1 MKAYQNDM
9 IRRALLLGLVTII
22 GLVAARMA
30 FAPDPPLPPPSNI
43 ADACTIREERP
54 GWYKATRRAAR
65 KWEVPPTTLMA
76 IVWRESSFRAR
87 VRPPRRGGWWIFKGK
102 PISTA
107 YGFSQALDGTWDW
120 YIEDTGAT
128 GAKRDSYDDAIDF
141 VGWYMDKSRDK
152 LGFAGID
159 AREHYL
165 AYHQGHG
172 GYRSGRWQR
181 NARLKKAAAQV
192 DDRMRAY
199 ETQLFE
205 CDALHA
211 AERSVRSSP
220 LPPVRPGILYASPTP
235 LPKPEREVAEL

>member
-1 MKAYQNDM
+1 MLVSIVVLGIVGVRM
-9 IRRALLLGLVTII
+9 LLAP
-22 GLVAARMA
+22 AA
-30 FAPDPPLPPPSNI
+30 PLPPPSNV

-65 KWEVPPTTLMA
+65 KWEVPPTTLLA
-76 IVWRESSFRAR
+76 IVWRESSFRGQ
-87 VRPPRRGGWWIFKGK
+87 VRPPRRKGWWIFKGK

-120 YIEDTGAT
+120 YVEDTGT
-128 GAKRDSYDDAIDF
+128 DGARRDDWDDAIDF

-181 NARLKKAAAQV
+181 NERLKKAAAQV
-192 DDRMRAY
+192 DSQMRLY

-211 AERSVRSSP
+211 AERTLRNTP
-220 LPPVRPGILYASPTP
+220 LPKMRPGTLYASPHP
-235 LPKPEREVAEL
+235 RQKPERVVAEL